1 MRALR
6 WTGNPFVDAGLAAIA
21 AITEVNELKDL
32 TPRHLEEAVKALERV
47 LLSDQSLG
55 LNVPKSFARTT
66 MSQIF
71 PNSELV
77 NVSNWKGETPEE
89 KAENVRRKFRQSLAD
104 LLKRAKHSLEESD
117 GEEMCTI
124 CGRRCSSEAIV
135 FVRQHTMPLFS
146 GIVNF
151 YPALAHGGLLCGLC
165 ALAVR
170 FFPLSVMRTGVYN
183 RLWFLH
189 IQDLPVAKAVSRRY
203 GWDHFHHLIA
213 RNEALD
219 FFSSWETAGDSATV
233 LSLFFELLHEMG
245 DYLREIWK
253 SPLPITA
260 YVFSNDNRSPFIY
273 PLPIPNEVLRFFAYL
288 SVESPQAFRRFWSEL
303 LHVSPNLAQKEQRVR
318 TKFVD
323 SVAQNILNLE
333 PILPL
338 CLDNETPRLR
348 GGWVAHRLYLQEVL
362 QMPASK
368 IDFLERLGLQIAQ
381 SEEAKKRV
389 MELRQ
394 AHWNDMYSI
403 LLRYVREG
411 WLKHDEFYTL
421 LPPNDFNAAQEVRD
435 VLLAVIYEWQNCQDR
450 GEEFPSL
457 KEVPSP
463 PSPDEVL
470 QHIQRIGSR
479 LIDTL
484 PNLNRWV
491 GALQTARAPHEI
503 RGIYLNAVRSGSLRF
518 PDFLFLAPLGDAS
531 RIWLL
536 RDYLLAFLFDKA
548 RKALLQEET
557 PTGEENEVFFSQEKS
572 RR

>member
-1 MRALR
+1 MNDSKPQ

-21 AITEVNELKDL
+21 AITEVNDLKDI
-32 TPRHLEEAVKALERV
+32 TPGHLEEAVKALERV

-55 LNVPKSFARTT
+55 LNVPKSFARTV

-77 NVSNWKGETPEE
+77 NNSNWKGKTPEE
-89 KAENVRRKFRQSLAD
+89 KAENVRRKFRQSLTD

-117 GEEMCTI
+117 GAEVCTV
-124 CGRRCSSEAIV
+124 CGRRCSPKAMV

-170 FFPLSVMRTGVYN
+170 FFPLSVMRTGAYN

-189 IQDLPVAKAVSRRY
+189 SQDLSLAKAVSRRY
-203 GWDHFHHLIA
+203 AWDHFHRLIA
-213 RNEALD
+213 LNEALD
-219 FFSSWETAGDSATV
+219 FFSGWETAGDAATV
-233 LSLFFELLHEMG
+233 LFLFFKLLQEMG

-260 YVFSNDNRSPFIY
+260 YIFSNDNRSSFVHSI
-273 PLPIPNEVLRFFAYL
+273 PIPNEVLRFFAHL
-288 SVESPQAFRRFWSEL
+288 LVESAGAFNRLWKEL
-303 LHVSPNLAQKEQRVR
+303 LYVAPDASKDEQKKRNN
-318 TKFVD
+318 
-323 SVAQNILNLE
+323 VAQNIVDLK

-338 CLDNETPRLR
+338 CLDHEPPRLW
-348 GGWVAHRLYLQEVL
+348 GGWIVHRLYLQEVL
-362 QMPASK
+362 QMLASK
-368 IDFLERLGLQIAQ
+368 IALLERLGLQIAQ
-381 SEEAKKRV
+381 SEEAKKRI

-394 AHWNDMYSI
+394 ARRNEIYGI
-403 LLRYVREG
+403 LLRYVRKG

-450 GEEFPSL
+450 GEGFPSL
-457 KEVPSP
+457 KEVPP
-463 PSPDEVL
+463 FPSPDETL
-470 QHIQRIGSR
+470 QHIQRIGNK
-479 LIDTL
+479 LITTL
-484 PNLNRWV
+484 PNLNRWI
-491 GALQTARAPHEI
+491 GALQMARSPHEI
-503 RGIYLNAVRSGSLRF
+503 RGVYLNAVRSGALCFS
-518 PDFLFLAPLGDAS
+518 DFLFLAPLEDVS
-531 RIWLL
+531 HIWLL
-536 RDYLLAFLFDKA
+536 RDYLLAFLFDKS
-548 RKALLQEET
+548 RKALPQEEN
-557 PTGEENEVFFSQEKS
+557 PIGKENKVFSSQENP